1 MDNSLIP
8 SAPGIGTASGR
19 PAALCAGGPRE
30 QERQRDADPG
40 QHDEGQEGGLEAL
53 VQHDE
58 RIRTV
63 VCRQAVL
70 GAGARQSSERVTATV
85 VAMATPSAAPICKA
99 VLLRPEESPDS
110 CSATPQR
117 SASAHQRRGSG
128 VFPSRTTKEPDGATT
143 Y

>member
-70 GAGARQSSERVTATV
+70 GAGDCDCCGDGDAERGADLQGGVAEAGRQSGLVLGDAAEERKR
-85 VAMATPSAAPICKA
+85 PPAPGIGCISI
-99 VLLRPEESPDS
+99 PND
-110 CSATPQR
+110 
-117 SASAHQRRGSG
+117 
-128 VFPSRTTKEPDGATT
+128 
-143 Y
+143 